1 MSLRT
6 LARPLLTV
14 AGTLLLATSLA
25 ACSSDPAPPPVTD
38 EGPTP
43 MLTPLIGS
51 PVADP
56 VATPATDGRTHL
68 AYELVL
74 TNTLSGAATL
84 NSLTVLSGDRNL
96 ATLTGD
102 NLKYWTRAMGSAGT
116 PTNVVGPGQSVI
128 VWLDVVID
136 NADGA
141 ELPSELT
148 HSVDLTVAKPIPG
161 LVPATLTQPV
171 APVSVSDRRPVT
183 IAPPLDGPN
192 WLNGDGCCDMSA
204 HRMALN
210 PINGKMYAAERFAID
225 YVQLDKGF
233 RLFTGAANSTDGY
246 AYFGAPIHAVGDGK
260 VVAVVDDLPEQ
271 VPGKSPT
278 GLPLDQYGGNHV
290 VQDLGDGNF
299 AFYAHLQPGSIT
311 VEPGDD
317 LTTGQDI
324 AKLGNSGNSDAPH
337 LHFHVMDGPDPLM
350 ANGLPFLISS
360 FRLEQRVA
368 SVAGLDTVIAG
379 KPAPLQ
385 PGFAASEKS
394 DVSPLDLDIMN
405 YSVGQ

>member
-1 MSLRT
+1 
-6 LARPLLTV
+6 
-14 AGTLLLATSLA
+14 
-25 ACSSDPAPPPVTD
+25 
-38 EGPTP
+38 

-51 PVADP
+51 AVADP

-74 TNTLSGAATL
+74 TNTLSGAATMT
-84 NSLTVLSGDRNL
+84 SLTVKAGDRNL

-102 NLKYWTRAMGSAGT
+102 NLKYWTRALGAPAT

-136 NADGA
+136 NANGAEGGA
-141 ELPSELT
+141 ELPSEIT

-171 APVSVSDRRPVT
+171 AAVSVSDREPVT

-210 PINGKMYAAERFAID
+210 PINGKIYAAERFAID
-225 YVQLDKGF
+225 YIQLDKNF
-233 RLFTGAANSTDGY
+233 RLFNGAANSPDSY

-260 VVAVVDDLPEQ
+260 VVAVVDELPEQ

-311 VEPGDD
+311 VKPGDD
-317 LTTGQDI
+317 LTSGQDI

-368 SVAGLDTVIAG
+368 STAGLDALIAG
-379 KPAPLQ
+379 KPAPRQ
-385 PGFAASEKS
+385 PGFAAREESE
-394 DVSPLDLDIMN
+394 VSPLDLDIMN

>member
-1 MSLRT
+1 MSLRALCRSLPAVTAALT
-6 LARPLLTV
+6 LAASV
-14 AGTLLLATSLA
+14 G
-25 ACSSDPAPPPVTD
+25 ACSSDPAPPPATV
-38 EGPTP
+38 EGPAP

-56 VATPATDGRTHL
+56 IAAPATDGRTHL
-68 AYELVL
+68 AYELLL
-74 TNTLSGAATL
+74 TNTLAGAATMR
-84 NSLTVLSGDRNL
+84 SLTVKSGDRDL
-96 ATLTGD
+96 ATLDGD
-102 NLKYWTRAMGSAGT
+102 NLKYWTRALGNSAT
-116 PTNVVGPGQSVI
+116 PTNVVGPGQSVV
-128 VWLDVVID
+128 VWLDVVVD
-136 NADGA
+136 NGT
-141 ELPSELT
+141 ELPSEIT

-161 LVPATLTQPV
+161 LVPATLTQTV
-171 APVSVSDRRPVT
+171 APVSVSDRKPVT

-210 PINGKMYAAERFAID
+210 PINGKIYAAERFAID
-225 YVQLDKGF
+225 YVQLDKDF
-233 RLFTGAANSTDGY
+233 RLFKGAADSVNSY
-246 AYFGAPIHAVGDGK
+246 AYARAPIHAVGDGK
-260 VVAVVDDLPEQ
+260 VVAVRDELPEQ

-311 VEPGDD
+311 VKPGDD
-317 LTTGQDI
+317 LTAGQDI

-337 LHFHVMDGPDPLM
+337 LHFHVMDGPNPLM

-360 FRLEQRVA
+360 LRLEQRMTSEDA
-368 SVAGLDTVIAG
+368 LDALLAG
-379 KPAPLQ
+379 KPAALQ
-385 PGFAASEKS
+385 PGFAAREES
-394 DVSPLDLDIMN
+394 DVSPLTLDIMN